1 VKGWC
6 VAAATALVA
15 AACGASGTDREITFV
30 DGRIFP
36 ESMTSTASGDLYFS
50 SLGQNAV
57 YRAAANTTQAVQ
69 WIPPKANGLNFVLG
83 VLADE
88 PDGVLWVCSSA
99 NGGRN
104 GAPYVGET
112 ALKAFNL
119 KDASFKASYPFPG
132 NGLCNDIAVA
142 ADGTVYATDTNEAR
156 VLRLKKGAEA
166 LDVWAADSMLL
177 RSADG
182 IALKDGAV
190 YVNTYSQ
197 GTLVRIPVNAD
208 SSAGTITK
216 LDTSRG
222 LVHPDGMRTID
233 KETMLLVEGEGRL
246 DEVTIAGNTAN
257 IKVLRSRLKD
267 PTAVALA
274 GGTAW
279 VTEARIGLLDSSKDP
294 GPFRAVGVAYPEH

>member
-1 VKGWC
+1 M
-6 VAAATALVA
+6 A
-15 AACGASGTDREITFV
+15 AACGGSGTDREITFA

-36 ESMTSTASGDLYFS
+36 ESVTSSAGGDLYFS
-50 SLGQNAV
+50 SLGHNSV
-57 YRAAANTTQAVQ
+57 YWAAANTTQAVQ
-69 WIPPKANGLNFVLG
+69 WIPPKASGLNFVLG

-88 PDGVLWVCSSA
+88 RAGVLWVCSSA

-119 KDASFKASYPFPG
+119 MDASFKASYPFPG

-142 ADGTVYATDTNEAR
+142 ADGTVYATDTNQAR
-156 VLRLKKGAEA
+156 VLRLKKGADA
-166 LDVWAADSMLL
+166 LDVWAADSKLL

-182 IALKDGAV
+182 IALLDGAV
-190 YVNTYSQ
+190 YVNTFSE

-208 SSAGTITK
+208 SSAGAIMK
-216 LDTSRG
+216 LDTSRA
-222 LVHPDGMRTID
+222 LAHPDGMRSIAR
-233 KETMLLVEGEGRL
+233 ETMLLVEGEGRL

-257 IKVLRSRLKD
+257 VKVLRSRLKD
-267 PTAVALA
+267 PTAVALT
-274 GGTAW
+274 GGIAW

>member
-1 VKGWC
+1 VKGWHV
-6 VAAATALVA
+6 VAAAALVA
-15 AACGASGTDREITFV
+15 AACGGSGTDREITFP

-36 ESMTSTASGDLYFS
+36 ESVTSSPGGDLYFS
-50 SLGQNAV
+50 SLGHNSV

-69 WIPPKANGLNFVLG
+69 WIAPKANGLNFVLG

-88 PDGVLWVCSSA
+88 QAGVLWVCSSA

-119 KDASFKASYPFPG
+119 MDASFKASYPFPG

-142 ADGTVYATDTNEAR
+142 ADGTVYATDTNQAR
-156 VLRLKKGAEA
+156 VLRLKKGADA
-166 LDVWAADSMLL
+166 LDVWAADPKL
-177 RSADG
+177 RTADG
-182 IALKDGAV
+182 IAILDGLV
-190 YVNTYSQ
+190 YVNTFSE

-216 LDTSRG
+216 LDTSRA
-222 LVHPDGMRTID
+222 LAHPDGMRSIG

-257 IKVLRSRLKD
+257 VKVLRSRLKD

-274 GGTAW
+274 GGIAW

-294 GPFRAVGVAYPEH
+294 GPFRAVGVTYPEH